1 MGVTFEKSLQARTR
15 RQGEAE
21 TMFKLQ
27 FYTPWV
33 YYMELRADLGEFKPT
48 RTMQQRGA
56 QIVLFFSSQ
65 IVLFF
70 FKKISQGSFVVL
82 VYSTLSSELTYWE
95 ILPARTRW
103 QRWA

>member
-56 QIVLFFSSQ
+56 QIVLFFFLSNCPVFFLKKSHKA
-65 IVLFF
+65 VL
-70 FKKISQGSFVVL
+70 
-82 VYSTLSSELTYWE
+82 
-95 ILPARTRW
+95 
-103 QRWA
+103 